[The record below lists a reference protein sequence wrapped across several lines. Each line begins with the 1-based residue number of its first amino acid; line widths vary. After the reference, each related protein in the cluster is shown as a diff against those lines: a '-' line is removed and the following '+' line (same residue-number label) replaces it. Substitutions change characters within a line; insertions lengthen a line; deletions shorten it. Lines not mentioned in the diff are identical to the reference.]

1 MFIGEKYVKFLDEL
15 AQRHNNIFSTDVIS
29 GVASVTN
36 DEQEMPSQGKK
47 DSNVGKT
54 MHFFV
59 KGPEIIDR

>member
-36 DEQEMPSQGKK
+36 EEQEMPSQGE
-47 DSNVGKT
+47 NVGKI
-54 MHFFV
+54 MRFHV
-59 KGPEIIDR
+59 SH